1 MRYQILHLK
10 FGISWYLLKDRR
22 IALEKIVFHGTS
34 LRIVKLLFIC
44 SVKKTQIQH
53 WYSFI
58 ILCISLEGL
67 YNRVKTKK
75 KKITEAV

>member
-10 FGISWYLLKDRR
+10 FGTSWYLLKDRR

-44 SVKKTQIQH
+44 SVKKH
-53 WYSFI
+53 KYSI
-58 ILCISLEGL
+58 GTALL
-67 YNRVKTKK
+67 YSVFL
-75 KKITEAV
+75 